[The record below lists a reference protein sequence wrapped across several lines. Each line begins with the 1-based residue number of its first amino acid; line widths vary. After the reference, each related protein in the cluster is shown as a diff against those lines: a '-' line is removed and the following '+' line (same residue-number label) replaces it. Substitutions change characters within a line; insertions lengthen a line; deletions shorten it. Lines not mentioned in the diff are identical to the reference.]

1 MKIKVL
7 TAFRF
12 AEDGVTVMH
21 YAVGEHDVTPRVRD
35 VALEQGWAKN
45 PGIRWPKLRKVKI

>member
-1 MKIKVL
+1 
-7 TAFRF
+7 
-12 AEDGVTVMH
+12 VMH